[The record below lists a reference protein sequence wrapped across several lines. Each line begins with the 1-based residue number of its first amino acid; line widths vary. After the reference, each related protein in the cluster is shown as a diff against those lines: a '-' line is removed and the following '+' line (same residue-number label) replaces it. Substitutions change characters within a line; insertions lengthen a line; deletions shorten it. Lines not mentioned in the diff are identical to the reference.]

1 MKIHKLKDG
10 DIIKILPTI
19 EDNNGITWIK
29 KLDIAYVNNYIIYDC
44 KGYLRRIS
52 RMLLPSSILPISTR
66 YYMNILIDGEIRL
79 LSLGRTLFDIISNSP
94 EILQLKSDYQ
104 LNIVRE
110 QKMGFSSFDKSIMGF
125 SSFDKSIV
133 VKSNWISPVSDINSG
148 EEWLNWIK
156 DNQPDFDSHIEKNSI
171 LNHKQLLTDYLGKDM
186 LSDLI
191 SEDRQKKLERLGV

>member
-1 MKIHKLKDG
+1 MKIYKLKDG

-79 LSLGRTLFDIISNSP
+79 LSLGRTLFDIISNNP

-110 QKMGFSSFDKSIMGF
+110 QKMGFSSFDKSI
-125 SSFDKSIV
+125 V
-133 VKSNWISPVSDINSG
+133 VKSNWISPVSDINSA
-148 EEWLNWIK
+148 EEWSNWIK

-191 SEDRQKKLERLGV
+191 SEDRKKKLEKLGV

>member
-19 EDNNGITWIK
+19 EDNNVITWIK
-29 KLDIAYVNNYIIYDC
+29 KLDVAYVNNYIIYDC

-79 LSLGRTLFDIISNSP
+79 LSIGRTLFDMISNNP

-110 QKMGFSSFDKSIMGF
+110 QKMGFSSFDKSI
-125 SSFDKSIV
+125 V

-148 EEWLNWIK
+148 EEWSNWIK

>member
-79 LSLGRTLFDIISNSP
+79 LSLGRTLFDIISNNP

-110 QKMGFSSFDKSIMGF
+110 QKMGF

-156 DNQPDFDSHIEKNSI
+156 DNQVDFDSHIEKNSI

>member
-1 MKIHKLKDG
+1 MKIYKLKDG

-79 LSLGRTLFDIISNSP
+79 LSLGRALFDIISNNP

-110 QKMGFSSFDKSIMGF
+110 QKMEF

-133 VKSNWISPVSDINSG
+133 VKSNWISPVSDIDSA
-148 EEWLNWIK
+148 EEWSNWIK

-191 SEDRQKKLERLGV
+191 SEDRQKKLEKLGV

>member
-79 LSLGRTLFDIISNSP
+79 LSIGRTLFDMISNNP

-110 QKMGFSSFDKSIMGF
+110 QKMRF

-148 EEWLNWIK
+148 EEWSNWIK

-191 SEDRQKKLERLGV
+191 SEDRKKKLEKLGV

>member
-79 LSLGRTLFDIISNSP
+79 LSLGRTLFDIISNNP

-110 QKMGFSSFDKSIMGF
+110 QKMGFSSFDKSI
-125 SSFDKSIV
+125 V
-133 VKSNWISPVSDINSG
+133 VKSNWISPVSDINSA
-148 EEWLNWIK
+148 EEWSNWIK

-191 SEDRQKKLERLGV
+191 SEDRKKKLEKLGV

>member
-110 QKMGFSSFDKSIMGF
+110 QKMGFSSFDKSI
-125 SSFDKSIV
+125 V
-133 VKSNWISPVSDINSG
+133 VKSNWILPVSNINSG

>member
-29 KLDIAYVNNYIIYDC
+29 QLDIAYVNNYIIYDC
-44 KGYLRRIS
+44 KKYLRRIS

-79 LSLGRTLFDIISNSP
+79 LSLGRTLFDIISNNP

-110 QKMGFSSFDKSIMGF
+110 QKMGFSSFDKSI
-125 SSFDKSIV
+125 V
-133 VKSNWISPVSDINSG
+133 VKSNWISPVSDIDSG
-148 EEWLNWIK
+148 EEWINWIK

-191 SEDRQKKLERLGV
+191 SEDRQKKLEKLGV

>member
-19 EDNNGITWIK
+19 EDNNGVTWIK
-29 KLDIAYVNNYIIYDC
+29 QLDVAYVNNHIIYDC

-52 RMLLPSSILPISTR
+52 RMLFPSSSILPISTR

-79 LSLGRTLFDIISNSP
+79 LSIGRTLFDIISNNP

-110 QKMGFSSFDKSIMGF
+110 EKMGFL
-125 SSFDKSIV
+125 SFDKSIV
-133 VKSNWISPVSDINSG
+133 VKSNWISPVSDIDSG
-148 EEWLNWIK
+148 EEWINWIK
-156 DNQPDFDSHIEKNSI
+156 DNQPDFDSHIEKNII

-191 SEDRQKKLERLGV
+191 SEDRQKKLEKLGV

>member
-79 LSLGRTLFDIISNSP
+79 LSLGRTLFDIISNNP

-110 QKMGFSSFDKSIMGF
+110 QKMGF